1 MRSALAHL
9 EGKLT
14 PHPRD
19 VFVNARPR
27 VYPSTSVDRAWRI
40 PPENVT
46 VMSMR
51 HDILPQHSLWGVVD
65 HLARAGHPLPI
76 TELAKFASDGDGDD
90 ADRRAY
96 NRIYRAVRRAE
107 GDGLLEMLD
116 DDEGNKLVSFTT
128 RAVAK
133 WASEYRGQRPSS
145 SKGFRISLPKSS
157 GDSK

>member
-1 MRSALAHL
+1 MRSALEHL

-14 PHPRD
+14 PQRGKVSVH
-19 VFVNARPR
+19 ARPR
-27 VYPSTSVDRAWRI
+27 VYPSTSVGRSWHI
-40 PPENVT
+40 PPEKVT
-46 VMSMR
+46 LMSMR

-76 TELAKFASDGDGDD
+76 TELAKFASEGDGDD

-96 NRIYRAVRRAE
+96 NRIYRAVRRAH

-116 DDEGNKLVSFTT
+116 DEEGNKLVSFTR
-128 RAVAK
+128 RAVAD
-133 WASEYRGQRPSS
+133 WASEHRSAHSSPVNAFTFLRP
-145 SKGFRISLPKSS
+145 KNS